1 MMKTAR
7 TATNLL
13 LVLATLRVWHILL
26 LSLFLDDP
34 LVLAGWLVAILGLVI
49 LARRLALAVRMPPG
63 SCRRPD
69 GLWVRLDGTG
79 LIFVAFL
86 LCLLFLFHWGYERAA
101 SDGREYF
108 VQVRSLVID
117 WDLNFANENAEFGVR
132 GTASWYAFGAA
143 ILWTPFF
150 VLGHAW
156 LGLLNLLGG
165 NYQLTG
171 LTIPYQRAI
180 GIGTLVYGFMGLV
193 LTYKIL
199 KDYFSPLL
207 SAVTTLVLCCGSF
220 LIWYLT
226 VENSMVHGASMFATT
241 LFLFV
246 WHRTR
251 LNRTRAQWALLGASA
266 GLMCM
271 VRWQNAL
278 FIPLPLADGMLQ
290 SWRAGRG
297 RSRTIA
303 ALGDVSVWAACA
315 LAAFAPQLIF
325 WRIVRGEWISLPTGE
340 HGVHLASLH
349 IGDVLFSPNHGLL
362 SWTPLLYFALLG
374 LPLFWRRDRPLAA
387 ALIVG
392 FLGQLYI
399 NSTVEIW
406 WGGSGFGARRFENC
420 VLVFAI
426 GLASL
431 LTWARRRPFA
441 APGLVLGALLV
452 VNAAFMLDV
461 RTGAL
466 PNRDGIT
473 FDRIL
478 DSLYTRL
485 GNPFSFPM
493 NAGVAWKYGVGMPL
507 YDKLLGRTYNN
518 LTIDLG
524 EPDDE
529 RFLGPGWSV
538 REHAP
543 GFSFRWAVGTQS
555 VLVVPLKEATDN
567 YRLVLRCAPFTY
579 AGAPA
584 PQIVEVMVNGQ
595 STGRLTLDRGA
606 FPYTIEI
613 PARLLQPNLNQIR
626 FRYSYATAPSAAGLS
641 DDPRLLA
648 IQCDSLQFTRVVAK
662 TP

>member
-1 MMKTAR
+1 MMRTAR

-13 LVLATLRVWHILL
+13 IVLATLRVWHILL
-26 LSLFLDDP
+26 LGLFLDHP
-34 LVLAGWLVAILGLVI
+34 LVLAGWLAAILGLVI
-49 LARRLALAVRMPPG
+49 LASRLVLAIPTPPG
-63 SCRRPD
+63 HRRFSER
-69 GLWVRLDGTG
+69 LWVRLDGTG
-79 LIFVAFL
+79 LIFVAFF

-117 WDLNFANENAEFGVR
+117 HDLDFRNENAAFGVR
-132 GTASWYAFGAA
+132 GTASRYAFGAA

-150 VLGHAW
+150 LLGHAW
-156 LGLLNLLGG
+156 LGLLNLFGG
-165 NYQLTG
+165 NFPLTG

-180 GIGTLVYGFMGLV
+180 GIGTLVYGFIGLV
-193 LTYKIL
+193 LIYKVL
-199 KDYFSPLL
+199 KDYYSPRL
-207 SAVTTLVLCCGSF
+207 SAVTALALCCGSF

-241 LFLFV
+241 LFLFF

-251 LNRTRAQWALLGASA
+251 PDRTRVQWALLGAAA

-278 FIPLPLADGMLQ
+278 FIPLPLAHGALQ
-290 SWRAGRG
+290 SWRSGRG
-297 RSRTIA
+297 RLPAMTW
-303 ALGDVSVWAACA
+303 LGDLCVFAACA
-315 LAAFAPQLIF
+315 LAAFAPQLVF
-325 WRIVRGEWISLPTGE
+325 WRAVRGEWISLPTGE

-362 SWTPLLYFALLG
+362 SWTPVLYLALLG
-374 LPLFWRRDRPLAA
+374 LPLFYRRDGPLAA
-387 ALIVG
+387 VLTVG

-399 NSTVEIW
+399 NSTVDVW

-420 VLVFAI
+420 ALVFAI

-431 LTWARRRPFA
+431 LAWARRRPFA
-441 APGLVLGALLV
+441 APGLILGALLAA
-452 VNAAFMLDV
+452 NATFMLDV
-461 RTGAL
+461 RRGTLPTGE
-466 PNRDGIT
+466 GIT

-493 NAGVAWKYGVGMPL
+493 NAGVAWKYDVDLPL
-507 YDKLLGRTYNN
+507 YDRLLGRTYNN

-524 EPDDE
+524 ESDDE
-529 RFLGPGWSV
+529 GFLGPGWSV
-538 REHAP
+538 RERAP
-543 GFSFRWAVGTQS
+543 GFSFRWAIGSQS
-555 VLVVPLKEATDN
+555 VVVVPLKEATDN
-567 YRLVLRCAPFTY
+567 YQLVLQCAPFTY
-579 AGAPA
+579 PGAPA
-584 PQIVEVMVNGQ
+584 PQVVEVMVNGQ

-626 FRYSYATAPSAAGLS
+626 FHYSYATAPSAAGLS
-641 DDPRLLA
+641 DDPRPLA
-648 IQCDSLQFTRVVAK
+648 IQCDSLQFTRLVAK